1 MVYGYCRVS
10 TQTQAKDGNSLEAQ
24 EQLLKENGAEEI
36 YSDAFTGT
44 KAHRPELDKLLAV
57 LQAGDKLVITK
68 LDRIARSASQGIEL
82 IQSLL
87 DKGITVHVLNMGL
100 LDNTP
105 TGKLIRNIMLAFA
118 EFERDMIIERTQ
130 EGKAIARR
138 QPDFREGR
146 PRLYNRKQIQHALDL
161 LQDHSYRQ
169 VTELTGISKSTLIR
183 AKNKAAAVQDTW
195 TVTRHTGLRL
205 SRMTRQVVKS
215 LKCGI
220 IQLRKGGRPNEWYQ
234 DTMAS
239 RLRSRYGPGTQRIQ
253 GWPGLWKRIQP
264 EYKAFGDRPPD
275 HKERGFGAYLK
286 RDRAFLQR
294 T

>member
-10 TQTQAKDGNSLEAQ
+10 TQMQAKDGNSLEVQ

-82 IQSLL
+82 VQTLL

-146 PRLYNRKQIQHALDL
+146 PCLYNRKQIQHALDL

-183 AKNKAAAVQDTW
+183 AKNKAAAAQDT
-195 TVTRHTGLRL
+195 
-205 SRMTRQVVKS
+205 
-215 LKCGI
+215 
-220 IQLRKGGRPNEWYQ
+220 
-234 DTMAS
+234 
-239 RLRSRYGPGTQRIQ
+239 
-253 GWPGLWKRIQP
+253 
-264 EYKAFGDRPPD
+264 
-275 HKERGFGAYLK
+275 
-286 RDRAFLQR
+286 
-294 T
+294 